1 MSLPPYKGA
10 ELISNNSY
18 CHQAYPKPITS
29 QYGDYI
35 IYDSNT
41 DYNTSS
47 SILPVYYK
55 PITISNNNTN
65 KTILNKSDIYQHDQ
79 TSFIYT
85 NNTANNTTLIKSE
98 NPSLKNVYSHL
109 NHPFNV
115 NSSAST
121 TAAANE
127 KNSIYFSTRY

>member
-10 ELISNNSY
+10 GLITNNSY
-18 CHQAYPKPITS
+18 CHQAYPKPIKS

-55 PITISNNNTN
+55 PITISNNN
-65 KTILNKSDIYQHDQ
+65 KTIINKSDIYQNDQ

-121 TAAANE
+121 AAANE
-127 KNSIYFSTRY
+127 KNSIHFSTRY